1 MLTNKLV
8 MDDITGTGANDNHAY
23 AYFLVSAHTPA
34 GFFHQTHEKRSGG
47 LVHIIYGVYLVD
59 ISGNPYQRPSRT
71 AILDERGRLT

>member
-47 LVHIIYGVYLVD
+47 LVHIVYRVYLID
-59 ISGNPYQRPSRT
+59 ISGNTYQKASRT
-71 AILDERGRLT
+71 ALLGVRGQLT